1 MSLVVNPV
9 TARLANAL
17 GAGHLSIV
25 NRVGKRVL
33 RKVTGNELTVKASGL
48 TFSAPVEAW
57 DVLGQLGRGAFEPY
71 EAQLFDAILR
81 RGMRVIDLG
90 ANIGYYTLRAA
101 RSIGPTGHVYA
112 FEPDP
117 RTAPYLRR
125 NVARNAARNVSVI
138 EAAASGRSGEAVF
151 RQSGRA
157 SHSGLHHT
165 MSEHAPIAVSVV
177 TSRVDD
183 HVQGPVDVV
192 KMDIEGEEP
201 AALQGMAGILSS
213 SPALRLFTEFS
224 PRALEKA
231 GNQPQAFMDWMKSN
245 FEIVASINEHDQSLR
260 TLVEPPAR
268 RLNVFCS
275 RVGDDERLLA
285 GDQ

>member
-1 MSLVVNPV
+1 MSLLVNPV
-9 TARLANAL
+9 TARLANAF
-17 GAGHLSIV
+17 GSGHLSII
-25 NRVGKRVL
+25 NQVGKRVL
-33 RKVTGNELTVKASGL
+33 RKMTGNELTINASGL
-48 TFSAPVEAW
+48 TLSGPVEAW
-57 DVLGQLGRGAFEPY
+57 DVLSQLGSGAFEPY

-90 ANIGYYTLRAA
+90 ANIGYYTFLAA

-138 EAAASGRSGEAVF
+138 EAAASDRSGEAVF
-151 RQSGRA
+151 RQSGKA

-165 MSEHAPIAVSVV
+165 MSERAPIAVSVV

-183 HVQGPVDVV
+183 HVQGDVDVV

-201 AALQGMAGILSS
+201 AALRGMARILSS
-213 SPALRLFTEFS
+213 SPALRLFIEFS

-231 GNQPQAFMDWMKSN
+231 GNQPQAFMDWMESN
-245 FEIVASINEHDQSLR
+245 FTIVASIDEHEHSLR
-260 TLVEPPAR
+260 PLLEAPFR
-268 RLNVFCS
+268 RFNVFCS
-275 RVGDDERLLA
+275 RAGDDERFLA